1 MTIAKRLKK
10 KLYFL
15 IYFHL
20 SKQFTSY
27 TSYNTFYFQY
37 YTVQDISFTKCSL
50 GVSSRRRRRL
60 GRSRDIVTQVEG
72 SVGVQCLK
80 STGQGCCSVGCL
92 GSTADWGGVGG
103 GLQLIRQDGLQ
114 VGRLKV
120 CPRVLFLLLQDTG
133 RWVGCCQVACHDV
146 VGIQLGLLG
155 LPQHCGGR
163 CRPRGVSCGELWW
176 CLQQGVLR
184 CCWLAGL
191 LQLLRES

>member
-1 MTIAKRLKK
+1 M
-10 KLYFL
+10 
-15 IYFHL
+15 
-20 SKQFTSY
+20 FT
-27 TSYNTFYFQY
+27 
-37 YTVQDISFTKCSL
+37 
-50 GVSSRRRRRL
+50 SSRRRRRL

-80 STGQGCCSVGCL
+80 STSQGCCSVGCL

-120 CPRVLFLLLQDTG
+120 CPRVLSLLLQDTS
-133 RWVGCCQVACHDV
+133 RWVGCCQVACHDL

-163 CRPRGVSCGELWW
+163 CRPSVSSSSVAFSEE
-176 CLQQGVLR
+176 QKTLR
-184 CCWLAGL
+184 RLPSSLEPCWKYCRVYMQRCDFYDFLITTENKVFDFAGFIPFPK
-191 LQLLRES
+191 S